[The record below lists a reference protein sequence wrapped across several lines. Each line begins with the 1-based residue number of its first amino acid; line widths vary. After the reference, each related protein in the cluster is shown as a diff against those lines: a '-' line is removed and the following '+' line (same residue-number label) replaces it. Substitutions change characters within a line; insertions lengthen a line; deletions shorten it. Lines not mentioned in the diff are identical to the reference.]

1 MCYQVAVSLKL
12 RECLCFGA
20 FGGAQLKHTCLQ
32 TQDEVSDNVQL
43 LCSYQVESM
52 QKVVSYLTLILLVF
66 LSNIAV
72 ADSVYLNTLSL
83 VDNIA
88 SIFFAIAY
96 IVGAAFAFMGLVYYR
111 RFRQNAN
118 ETPLSKVLW
127 TFMLGVLLW
136 L

>member
-1 MCYQVAVSLKL
+1 
-12 RECLCFGA
+12 
-20 FGGAQLKHTCLQ
+20 
-32 TQDEVSDNVQL
+32 
-43 LCSYQVESM
+43 M

-127 TFMLGVLLW
+127 TFMLGVLLF
-136 L
+136 LFPLAAQQLDIYQTISSAEEQTSGQ